1 MPVASSGRVCS
12 RKQMKLLFTAL
23 RGKRLL
29 FTLTLE
35 IYSNYSQREAGLK

>member
-1 MPVASSGRVCS
+1 MLMASSGGVCS
-12 RKQMKLLFTAL
+12 RKQMKLLTAL

-35 IYSNYSQREAGLK
+35 TYSNYSQREAGLR